1 VTTVIDTSLLTQTEE
16 RMKKTQES
24 LARDFSTIR
33 TGRAT
38 PALLD
43 RIVVEAYGSEMPL
56 NQVGSIAVPE
66 PRMLTIQP
74 FDRHNLHA
82 IERAIQK
89 SDLGINP
96 TNDGVQ
102 IRLAFPP
109 LTEDRRKD
117 LVKLARKMTEEARV
131 ALRNIRRDSL
141 DALKRLDGAPEDEVK
156 RTQEQIQ
163 KLTDRVIE
171 DLGKVLA
178 AKEKEIMEV

>member
-1 VTTVIDTSLLTQTEE
+1 MIDTSVLNQTEE
-16 RMKKTQES
+16 RMKKTHES

-43 RIVVEAYGSEMPL
+43 RIVAEAYGSEMPL
-56 NQVGSIAVPE
+56 NQLATIAVPE
-66 PRMLTIQP
+66 PRMLSIQP
-74 FDRHNLHA
+74 FDKKNIGA

-96 TNDGVQ
+96 TNDGIQ
-102 IRLAFPP
+102 IRLVFPP

-131 ALRNIRRDSL
+131 AMRNIRRDGL
-141 DALKRLDGAPEDEVK
+141 DALKRLEGVPEDELK
-156 RTQEQIQ
+156 RAQDNLQ
-163 KLTDRVIE
+163 KMTDRHIE
-171 DLGKVLA
+171 DLGKVLGL
-178 AKEKEIMEV
+178 KEKEIMEV

>member
-1 VTTVIDTSLLTQTEE
+1 MIETSVFKDTED
-16 RMKKTQES
+16 RMKKTHEA

-56 NQVGSIAVPE
+56 NQIATIAVPE
-66 PRMLTIQP
+66 SRMLSIQP
-74 FDRHNLHA
+74 FDKNNMHA

-96 TNDGVQ
+96 TNDGIQ

-131 ALRNIRRDSL
+131 AMRNIRRDALDSL
-141 DALKRLDGAPEDEVK
+141 KKLDGAPEDEVK
-156 RTQEQIQ
+156 RAQEDIQ
-163 KLTDRVIE
+163 KMTDRHIDE
-171 DLGKVLA
+171 IGKALG

>member
-1 VTTVIDTSLLTQTEE
+1 VIETNLLNQTEE

-24 LARDFSTIR
+24 LARDFSSIR

-56 NQVGSIAVPE
+56 NQVGNIAVPE
-66 PRMLTIQP
+66 PRMLSIQP

-117 LVKLARKMTEEARV
+117 LVKVARKMTEEARV
-131 ALRNIRRDSL
+131 ALRNIRRDAL
-141 DALKRLDGAPEDEVK
+141 DALKRLEGAPEDEVK

-163 KLTDRVIE
+163 KLTDRIIDE
-171 DLGKVLA
+171 LGKVLA
-178 AKEKEIMEV
+178 SKEKEIMEV

>member
-1 VTTVIDTSLLTQTEE
+1 VIDTSVLKQAEE
-16 RMKKTQES
+16 RMKKTHDS

-56 NQVGSIAVPE
+56 NQLGTIAVPE

-74 FDRHNLHA
+74 FDKHNMHA

-96 TNDGVQ
+96 TSDGIQ

-131 ALRNIRRDSL
+131 ALRNIRRDAL
-141 DALKRLDGAPEDEVK
+141 DGLKRLEGAPEDEVK
-156 RTQEQIQ
+156 RAQDDVQ
-163 KLTDRVIE
+163 KMIDKHID

>member
-1 VTTVIDTSLLTQTEE
+1 MIETSVFNQTEE
-16 RMKKTQES
+16 RMKKTHES

-56 NQVGSIAVPE
+56 NQVANIAVPE
-66 PRMLTIQP
+66 PRLLTVQP
-74 FDRHNLHA
+74 FDRNNLHT

-96 TNDGVQ
+96 SNDGVM

-131 ALRNIRRDSL
+131 AMRNIRRDALDSL
-141 DALKRLDGAPEDEVK
+141 KKMEGAPEDEVK
-156 RTQEQIQ
+156 RAQEDIQ
-163 KLTDRVIE
+163 KMTDRHIDE
-171 DLGKVLA
+171 IGRALA

>member
-1 VTTVIDTSLLTQTEE
+1 MIETSVFNQTEE
-16 RMKKTQES
+16 RMKKTHEA

-56 NQVGSIAVPE
+56 HQVANIAVPE
-66 PRMLTIQP
+66 PRMLTVQP
-74 FDRHNLHA
+74 FDRNNMHS

-96 TNDGVQ
+96 SNDGVM

-131 ALRNIRRDSL
+131 AMRNIRRDALDSL
-141 DALKRLDGAPEDEVK
+141 KKMEGAPEDEVK
-156 RTQEQIQ
+156 RAQEDIQ
-163 KLTDRVIE
+163 KMTDRHIDE
-171 DLGKVLA
+171 IGRALA

>member
-1 VTTVIDTSLLTQTEE
+1 VIDTSLLTQTEE

-141 DALKRLDGAPEDEVK
+141 DAK

>member
-1 VTTVIDTSLLTQTEE
+1 MIDTSLLTQTEE

-89 SDLGINP
+89 SDL
-96 TNDGVQ
+96 
-102 IRLAFPP
+102 
-109 LTEDRRKD
+109 DRKS
-117 LVKLARKMTEEARV
+117 VV
-131 ALRNIRRDSL
+131 
-141 DALKRLDGAPEDEVK
+141 
-156 RTQEQIQ
+156 
-163 KLTDRVIE
+163 
-171 DLGKVLA
+171 
-178 AKEKEIMEV
+178 

>member
-1 VTTVIDTSLLTQTEE
+1 MIDTSLLNQTEE

-24 LARDFSTIR
+24 LARDFSSIR

-56 NQVGSIAVPE
+56 NQVGNIAVPE
-66 PRMLTIQP
+66 PRMLSIQP

-131 ALRNIRRDSL
+131 ALRNIRRDAL
-141 DALKRLDGAPEDEVK
+141 DALKRLEGAPEDEVK

-163 KLTDRVIE
+163 KLTDRIIE
-171 DLGKVLA
+171 ELGRVLA